1 MRKVVRR
8 EVGLT
13 WDESERTEIS
23 PGSDVVY
30 TLSLTNLG
38 NSDDTFVL
46 SASLP
51 GFTFTFSSDRVAI
64 PFGSTANTRAVQVT
78 ISAASDARVDHAPI
92 TVNAES
98 SADSAIAKSVSL
110 QLDVTRYRRMSADV
124 SPSAPTWDGRF
135 LEYTLSVK
143 NEGNGQESFQ
153 LTLPNEQELRSSGW
167 RPSFVSSAETGTVL
181 NVTVAGNTTS
191 SPVLRLEKV
200 GGFAGVTVNVQVTNT
215 ADATQS
221 DLVTVRAQ
229 LPALVLEG
237 RVRAVGP
244 GISLLEP
251 GIDTATAAFL
261 ISIVATIAAAVYL
274 SYLRRR
280 SR

>member
-1 MRKVVRR
+1 
-8 EVGLT
+8 
-13 WDESERTEIS
+13 
-23 PGSDVVY
+23 
-30 TLSLTNLG
+30 
-38 NSDDTFVL
+38 
-46 SASLP
+46 
-51 GFTFTFSSDRVAI
+51 
-64 PFGSTANTRAVQVT
+64 
-78 ISAASDARVDHAPI
+78 
-92 TVNAES
+92 
-98 SADSAIAKSVSL
+98 
-110 QLDVTRYRRMSADV
+110 
-124 SPSAPTWDGRF
+124 
-135 LEYTLSVK
+135 
-143 NEGNGQESFQ
+143 
-153 LTLPNEQELRSSGW
+153 
-167 RPSFVSSAETGTVL
+167 
-181 NVTVAGNTTS
+181 
-191 SPVLRLEKV
+191 LRLEKV